1 VTFPSR
7 SLCAATVTA
16 LALTGVLGLVG
27 AADGRPFGAFEAS
40 TLAMFAGFSILGALL
55 TRRRP
60 DNRIGFV
67 FAVTSAAYG
76 LFVLANAYA
85 EVGALAPNR
94 WHGTAAAAALSGL
107 LWFPV
112 NTTTIVS
119 VFLLFPDGRL
129 PPSPWRWIAPTTGAL
144 VGLGMVAGLVG
155 SVLVPVAFVGVMACG
170 LASVASLVAR
180 YRRSASL
187 ERAQIRWFT
196 IAALTAP
203 IAVAA
208 AQMGIP
214 GGKAVACAALI
225 GLPVSIGLA
234 IFRYRLYDLDRV
246 VRRTLAYSVLVAT
259 LAAVYLSAIALLG
272 AASRALTGQT
282 GSLAVTLSTLLVAAA
297 FQPLRRRIQSAV
309 DRRFARERYDAA
321 QTLESFTGRLR
332 DQVDLAALETDIVT
346 VVSGTVQPGH
356 VSLWLRPSRQE
367 AS

>member
-1 VTFPSR
+1 
-7 SLCAATVTA
+7 
-16 LALTGVLGLVG
+16 
-27 AADGRPFGAFEAS
+27 
-40 TLAMFAGFSILGALL
+40 
-55 TRRRP
+55 
-60 DNRIGFV
+60 
-67 FAVTSAAYG
+67 
-76 LFVLANAYA
+76 
-85 EVGALAPNR
+85 
-94 WHGTAAAAALSGL
+94 
-107 LWFPV
+107 
-112 NTTTIVS
+112 
-119 VFLLFPDGRL
+119 
-129 PPSPWRWIAPTTGAL
+129 
-144 VGLGMVAGLVG
+144 
-155 SVLVPVAFVGVMACG
+155 VAFVGVMACG

-196 IAALTAP
+196 ITSLTVP

-208 AQMGIP
+208 AQVGVP

-246 VRRTLAYSVLVAT
+246 VRRTLAYSVLVAS

-272 AASRALTGQT
+272 AASRAVTGQT
-282 GSLAVTLSTLLVAAA
+282 GTLAVTLSTLVVAAA
-297 FQPLRRRIQSAV
+297 FQPLRRRIQHAV

-321 QTLESFTGRLR
+321 RTLEAFAGRLR
-332 DQVDLAALETDIVT
+332 DQVDLAALERDIEN